1 MREEGKRRGGGMEK
15 ILLELIKREKNERRI
30 TLAKFSILDF
40 SNLYFLFLI
49 IMHMHNILYI
59 HYLELA
65 KLHKLHIVQLNLAVP
80 KKIPN
85 KLLVD
90 LQDSYSQ

>member
-1 MREEGKRRGGGMEK
+1 
-15 ILLELIKREKNERRI
+15 
-30 TLAKFSILDF
+30 
-40 SNLYFLFLI
+40 
-49 IMHMHNILYI
+49 MHMHNILYI